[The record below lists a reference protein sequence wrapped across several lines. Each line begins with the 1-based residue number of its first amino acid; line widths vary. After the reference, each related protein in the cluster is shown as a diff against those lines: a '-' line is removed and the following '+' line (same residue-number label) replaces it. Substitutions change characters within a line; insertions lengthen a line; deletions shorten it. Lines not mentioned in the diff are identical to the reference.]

1 VPPRSV
7 TTAPRP
13 SRARRLAELALVVA
27 ATEALHLALAGPGAD
42 FGSAELA
49 AGALLL
55 AAWLLRHTWE
65 ALRPRQRVRTW
76 NKPRGLDRLRP
87 GR

>member
-1 VPPRSV
+1 MPPRAV

-13 SRARRLAELALVVA
+13 TRRRRLAELALVVA
-27 ATEALHLALAGPGAD
+27 ATEALHLGLAGPDGDFGGAD
-42 FGSAELA
+42 LA

-76 NKPRGLDRLRP
+76 NKPRGLDRLQPSR
-87 GR
+87 

>member
-1 VPPRSV
+1 MPPRSV

-13 SRARRLAELALVVA
+13 SRTRRLAELALVLG
-27 ATEALHLALAGPGAD
+27 ATEALHLALAGGDAD
-42 FGSAELA
+42 FGGAELA
-49 AGALLL
+49 AGSLLL

-76 NKPRGLDRLRP
+76 NRPRGLDRLRP
-87 GR
+87 SR